1 MGQRRLGM
9 SCSDWIQTFG
19 HKMRGHR
26 YSEALNQTD
35 FGYIVGLTQHQVSRY
50 ERGVVPVPMEV
61 QAKISLAVGILKEQ
75 KVMEVEVDG

>member
-1 MGQRRLGM
+1 M

-50 ERGVVPVPMEV
+50 ERGVTPVPMDV
-61 QAKISLAVGILKEQ
+61 QEKINCAMDILKTE

>member
-1 MGQRRLGM
+1 MGQRWLGM
-9 SCSDWIQTFG
+9 SYSDWT
-19 HKMRGHR
+19 R

-50 ERGVVPVPMEV
+50 ERGVTPVPMEV
-61 QAKISLAVGILKEQ
+61 QEKISLAVGILKAQ